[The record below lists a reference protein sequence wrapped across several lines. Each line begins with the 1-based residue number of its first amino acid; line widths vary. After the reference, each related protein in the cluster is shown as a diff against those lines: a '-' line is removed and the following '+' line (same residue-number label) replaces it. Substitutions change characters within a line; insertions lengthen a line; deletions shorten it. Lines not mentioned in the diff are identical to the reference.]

1 MERIIARKGAL
12 RTIAFAR
19 LRSDESP
26 GAAFY
31 DGLPMKDK
39 VKLDHSFRL
48 MADHGR
54 IDNEEKF
61 SRLEAGLFEFKEFQI
76 RMPCAWD
83 RHERG
88 LLIITHGFI
97 KKRNRAPR
105 EEIQRAWRIFEEDQ
119 EQAKLRLVRKK
130 GP

>member
-1 MERIIARKGAL
+1 M

-19 LRSDESP
+19 LRSGQSP
-26 GAAFY
+26 GADFY
-31 DGLPMKDK
+31 DRLSMMDK

-48 MADHGR
+48 MADRGR

-61 SRLEAGLFEFKEFQI
+61 NRLEGGLFEFKEFQI

-83 RHERG
+83 RQERG

-97 KKRNRAPR
+97 KKRNRAPS

-119 EQAKLRLVRKK
+119 ELAKLRLVRKK

>member
-1 MERIIARKGAL
+1 MF
-12 RTIAFAR
+12 TVAFAR
-19 LRSDESP
+19 RRSGESP
-26 GAAFY
+26 GADFF
-31 DGLPMKDK
+31 DGLSMKDK

-54 IDNEEKF
+54 INNPEKF
-61 SRLEAGLFEFKEFQI
+61 GVLDRGLFEFKEFQI
-76 RMPCAWD
+76 RMPCAWA

-105 EEIQRAWRIFEEDQ
+105 EEIQRAWRIFGEDE
-119 EQAKLRLVRKK
+119 EQAKLRLVKKK